1 MGNRLPCRGFLLSLI
16 HIFSH
21 NSNYSI
27 ADKEMSYIVSS
38 KALAMTVVDLLC
50 DGAREAL
57 RVKEEF
63 RPIMTKEQYLRE
75 WGQLQ

>member
-1 MGNRLPCRGFLLSLI
+1 MWGCCALGSPPSASGMI
-16 HIFSH
+16 
-21 NSNYSI
+21 
-27 ADKEMSYIVSS
+27 SYIVSS